1 MSAQESTRRPTPART
16 PARTR
21 TRTLTRAL
29 TRTLA
34 RALLLVALGALAFV
48 LWPLPEEL
56 LARRAASSLRVL
68 DARGDVLREV
78 RGVDGRSVPLEGDR
92 VPPLLRAAFIATE
105 DQRFGAHIG
114 IDPRAIARALRD
126 SLRAGEL
133 VSGAS
138 TIPQQ
143 LARRLVPRERSL
155 AGKLQEAL
163 WAMRLT
169 LHLDDEQLLV
179 EYLNRVPLGRGTVGV
194 EAASDAYFAK
204 PAGALSVAEAA
215 LLAGLAHAPAYDDPL
230 RHPERALA
238 RRRTVLERMRRLGS
252 LDGAVLARALD
263 EPLDE
268 PLARARGREQTAPH
282 FVDAIVASLPERGL
296 ADAVV
301 IETTLDPALQ
311 AASERIVREELTGPL
326 AEAGV
331 GQAAVVV
338 LDNATGAVLAYV
350 GSRDWGDPARLGMND
365 GVRARRQPGSALKP
379 FVYGMAL
386 SRGMT
391 PSTILPDVELTM
403 ATESGTYAPRN
414 YDKRVHGPVRL
425 RAALQNSYNIPAVH
439 LAEML
444 GPRRVLDGL
453 HAAGFLS
460 LDQSPEHYG
469 VGLVLGNGDVT
480 LLELARAYRGLARG
494 GVVEPV
500 IDVRAARDGAGRSLT
515 VAPSFAKRRFLP
527 SATSALL
534 TDILV
539 DADARS
545 PAFGLDNALDL
556 PFPTAAK
563 TGTSRAYVDNWT
575 AGFTSERTVAVWA
588 GNFDGTPMRH
598 IAGIH
603 GAGTIF
609 RRVLIE
615 AMGGIDARALVDTS
629 GFETARICP
638 LSGLRATP
646 SCPGA
651 LEEHFLPG
659 TAPVAPCASHVH
671 ARQPSP
677 AILVDLAPRY
687 TPWARAEGLPL
698 AVDVNARVAAPGERT
713 RLLSPVSG
721 DSFVRDPGI
730 PSGQGIPVKI
740 AAVGVD
746 VVEIRVGSQRHTL
759 RAPFSTWIDA
769 IPGAHSLSIV
779 DPVTGVVL
787 DVARFTVR

>member
-1 MSAQESTRRPTPART
+1 MRSRAAR
-16 PARTR
+16 
-21 TRTLTRAL
+21 
-29 TRTLA
+29 LA
-34 RALLLVALGALAFV
+34 RKGVCLGVGLLLVGTLAFV
-48 LWPLPEEL
+48 VWPLPSGL

-68 DARGDVLREV
+68 DARGDVLREL
-78 RGVDGRSVPLEGDR
+78 RGVDGRSAPLEGNR
-92 VPPLLRAAFIATE
+92 VPPLVGAAFVAAE
-105 DQRFGAHIG
+105 DQRFGAHPG
-114 IDPRAIARALRD
+114 VDVRAIARALKD
-126 SLRAGEL
+126 SLIAGEI

-143 LARRLVPRERSL
+143 LARRLVPRERTL
-155 AGKLQEAL
+155 LGKMKEAL
-163 WAMRLT
+163 WAVRLT
-169 LHLDDEQLLV
+169 LHLSPEQLLV

-194 EAASDAYFAK
+194 EAASEVYFAK
-204 PAGALSVAEAA
+204 PARSLSLAQAA
-215 LLAGLAHAPAYDDPL
+215 LLAGLAHAPAREDPFVY
-230 RHPERALA
+230 PERALA
-238 RRRTVLERMRRLGS
+238 RRRAVRERMRRGG
-252 LDGAVLARALD
+252 DVDAAVLARAQH
-263 EPLDE
+263 EPLD
-268 PLARARGREQTAPH
+268 LSDVRAGQRAPH
-282 FVDAIVASLPERGL
+282 FVDAVIGSLPQRGL

-301 IETTLDPALQ
+301 LQTTLDPILQ
-311 AASERIVREELTGPL
+311 AAAERIVRQELAGPL
-326 AEAGV
+326 ARANV

-338 LDNATGAVLAYV
+338 LDNTTGAVLAYV
-350 GSRDWGDPARLGMND
+350 GSRDWADDARQGMND

-386 SRGMT
+386 ARGMT

-403 ATESGTYAPRN
+403 ATASGTYAPRN

-444 GPRRVLDGL
+444 GPRQVLEGL
-453 HAAGFLS
+453 RAAGFVS

-500 IDVRAARDGAGRSLT
+500 LDLAVAYDGAGHALPIAS
-515 VAPSFAKRRFLP
+515 SFAPRRFLP
-527 SATSALL
+527 SAITALL
-534 TDILV
+534 TDILA

-575 AGFTSERTVAVWA
+575 AGFSSERTVAVWA

-598 IAGIH
+598 IAGIT

-615 AMGGIDARALVDTS
+615 AMADLHARALVDTTR
-629 GFETARICP
+629 FDTARICP
-638 LSGLRATP
+638 LSGSRASP

-659 TAPVAPCASHVH
+659 TVPIEQCASHVRRGP
-671 ARQPSP
+671 AR
-677 AILVDLAPRY
+677 AVFVDLEPRY
-687 TPWARAEGLPL
+687 TPWARAEGMPL
-698 AVDVNARVAAPGERT
+698 AVDNNAHLPRAGERT
-713 RLLSPVSG
+713 RLLSPADG
-721 DSFVRDPGI
+721 DEFVREPGI
-730 PSGQGIPVKI
+730 PSGQGVPVKI
-740 AAVGVD
+740 AAVGVERLE
-746 VVEIRVGSQRHTL
+746 VQIGRERHTL

-769 IPGAHSLSIV
+769 VPGAHTLKVV
-779 DPVTGVVL
+779 DPATGAVL
-787 DVARFTVR
+787 DQARFRVH